1 MKQDKNIL
9 HDGSRT
15 NLSGTKHIAMG
26 EAISFADIK
35 KASRHFGV
43 TINDVMMCAL
53 SNALAEYFEEQ
64 KDTSKQINIIIPANI
79 RWKMYK
85 TFENVVLENKFAPVA
100 LKLPLIKD
108 PKQALAQIKRLPT
121 KLRKSFPISYC
132 MYLVSTVTAMFLP
145 GFVCTK
151 LNAELSTCFT
161 LAFSNTPGNLRPI
174 TMGGVPNEGMFTCV
188 MPAGKVAICISALS
202 YGEHIRISMTA
213 DSAVLSDEGTHTIHR
228 LVE

>member
-53 SNALAEYFEEQ
+53 SNALAQFFEEQ

-108 PKQALAQIKRLPT
+108 PKQAL
-121 KLRKSFPISYC
+121 
-132 MYLVSTVTAMFLP
+132 V
-145 GFVCTK
+145 
-151 LNAELSTCFT
+151 
-161 LAFSNTPGNLRPI
+161 
-174 TMGGVPNEGMFTCV
+174 
-188 MPAGKVAICISALS
+188 
-202 YGEHIRISMTA
+202 
-213 DSAVLSDEGTHTIHR
+213 
-228 LVE
+228 